1 MFNVMSMFHVV
12 SMFNVVSMYNVVS
25 MFNVVSMY
33 NVGCQCS
40 TWCQCTMWGNQC
52 GLFNGDEDG
61 DSIPIFNGLCL
72 LAGTSHVMVIDNVC

>member
-1 MFNVMSMFHVV
+1 MFNVMSM
-12 SMFNVVSMYNVVS
+12 SNVVS
-25 MFNVVSMY
+25 MFNVVSVYNVVSMY
-33 NVGCQCS
+33 NMGYS
-40 TWCQCTMWGNQC
+40 TWDVDVQC